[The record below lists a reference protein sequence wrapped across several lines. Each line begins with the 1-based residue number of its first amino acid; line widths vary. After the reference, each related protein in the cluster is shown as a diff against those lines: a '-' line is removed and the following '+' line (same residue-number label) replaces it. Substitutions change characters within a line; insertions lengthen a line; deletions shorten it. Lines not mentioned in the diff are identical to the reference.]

1 MKVLSYGGNDDLRNK
16 LYLLGIPYS
25 EAIDK
30 AIVKQSLHFYVR
42 DELTTDEARMRYDL
56 HFYKLDG
63 RKDYTLDYY
72 KAVLLQ
78 NIPIPVATINDI
90 NTTDLDRQMDAF
102 NWLSDLPSK
111 LTGVGI
117 MTSDKEENKRLLH
130 IYQSLKQLGQTREG
144 LKIVRLLEA
153 KHLSNTA
160 FVRDTSLQALY
171 DRIEEQHG
179 ISRVF
184 NLRKTTSPTL
194 KEAYAMLHGDM
205 PFSQNACEKQLIYKV
220 ELKRMTLQH
229 FGDAYSVPGH
239 PTTELHYFTTLKKA
253 AGYIDFFD
261 SKYYNIWTA
270 SKEKLPVVLK
280 TAQVVDDF
288 DDELLATKKNINLL
302 LGMQPPVLSWQ
313 VNENKITVQSF
324 EKQTGLSIRD
334 KLVPD
339 NDSVQSTRR
348 QSNTTNSS
356 KKSAGKRKKSGL
368 R

>member
-1 MKVLSYGGNDDLRNK
+1 MKVLSYAGNDDLRNK

-25 EAIDK
+25 EAIDR
-30 AIVKQSLHFYVR
+30 AVGKQSLHFHVR

-72 KAVLLQ
+72 KAVLLRD
-78 NIPIPVATINDI
+78 IPIPASTINDI
-90 NTTDLDRQMDAF
+90 NTTELDRQMEAF
-102 NWLSDLPSK
+102 NWLSNLASK

-184 NLRKTTSPTL
+184 NLRKTTVPTL
-194 KEAYAMLHGDM
+194 KEAYAMLNGHM
-205 PFSQNACEKQLIYKV
+205 PFSQNACERQQVYRV
-220 ELKRMTLQH
+220 EIKRMTLQH

-239 PTTELHYFTTLKKA
+239 LATELHYFTTLKKA
-253 AGYIDFFD
+253 TRYIDFFEP
-261 SKYYNIWTA
+261 KYYNIWTA
-270 SKEKLPVVLK
+270 SEKKLPVVLK
-280 TAQVVDDF
+280 SAQVVDAF

-302 LGMQPPVLSWQ
+302 LGMQPPMLSWQ
-313 VNENKITVQSF
+313 VNEKKITVQSF
-324 EKQTGLSIRD
+324 EKQTGLSIRNM
-334 KLVPD
+334 LVSD
-339 NDSVQSTRR
+339 NDPVQGKHRH
-348 QSNTTNSS
+348 SNTTNGT

-368 R
+368 